1 MLSKLLLS
9 LALRNHLLRAAAVA
23 AVVAYNYGTV
33 CCVLF
38 DICRRLWL
46 CRRVGQ
52 HTQANTRS
60 LRHGAPRRSGIFSKH
75 TKLNNSIRHRRGGA
89 SLVGL
94 ERPRPDRLLI
104 INSLREDHLE
114 ARPVFGEGPGTL
126 ARDDGPLQ
134 GPRDDRGTL
143 QRHR

>member
-23 AVVAYNYGTV
+23 AVVAHNYGTM
-33 CCVLF
+33 CCVLLSMPTACGSAGLGV
-38 DICRRLWL
+38 IKPLAIPARC
-46 CRRVGQ
+46 
-52 HTQANTRS
+52 A
-60 LRHGAPRRSGIFSKH
+60 APRRSGIYCKH
-75 TKLNNSIRHRRGGA
+75 TQLNNSMRHRRGDA
-89 SLVGL
+89 SLVGP

-104 INSLREDHLE
+104 IDALREDHLE
-114 ARPVFGEGPGTL
+114 ARPIFGEGPGAL